1 MKINIAHDKKI
12 IKREKKTQNTPTK
25 AKAKVQKM
33 RAKSAV
39 AAVALTAEEDEA
51 NSITTVEVETS
62 VLAIDDYG
70 VFMIDNN
77 GVAEPIEGRI
87 IEISDEST
95 EKDPVL
101 IFRMDVSTEYNSALK
116 DVISTNI
123 LNWTKSGEE
132 TIDIADLLKY
142 SYEDDKSLVVTTDSS
157 EFVVRVNDIVEITN
171 TRTNEVK
178 TGRISSIL
186 ANQVSVDCSSKGY
199 SDVYVIDGADL
210 ENDNIILK
218 VVNK

>member
-39 AAVALTAEEDEA
+39 AAVALTSEEEKA
-51 NSITTVEVETS
+51 NPITTVEVETN

-77 GVAEPIEGRI
+77 GVVEPIEGRI

-186 ANQVSVDCSSKGY
+186 TNQVSVDCSSKGY

>member
-1 MKINIAHDKKI
+1 MKINITHDKKI

-186 ANQVSVDCSSKGY
+186 TNQVSVDCSSKGY

-210 ENDNIILK
+210 ENNNIILK

>member
-25 AKAKVQKM
+25 AKAKVQRM

-186 ANQVSVDCSSKGY
+186 TNQVSVDCSSKGY

>member
-25 AKAKVQKM
+25 AKAKVQRM

-39 AAVALTAEEDEA
+39 AAVALTSEEEKA
-51 NSITTVEVETS
+51 NPITTVEVETS

-186 ANQVSVDCSSKGY
+186 TNQVSVDCSSKGY
-199 SDVYVIDGADL
+199 SDVYIIDGADL

>member
-12 IKREKKTQNTPTK
+12 IKRETKTQNTQT
-25 AKAKVQKM
+25 KAKVQRM
-33 RAKSAV
+33 RAKSAE

-51 NSITTVEVETS
+51 NPVTTVEVETS

-95 EKDPVL
+95 ETDPIL

-142 SYEDDKSLVVTTDSS
+142 SYEDDKSLVITTDSS

-171 TRTNEVK
+171 IRTNEVK

-186 ANQVSVDCSSKGY
+186 TNQVSVDCSSKGY
-199 SDVYVIDGADL
+199 SDVYIIDGADL

>member
-1 MKINIAHDKKI
+1 MKIAIAHDKKI
-12 IKREKKTQNTPTK
+12 IKREKKTQAAPVK
-25 AKAKVQKM
+25 AKAKVKAQKAK
-33 RAKSAV
+33 AKSAV
-39 AAVALTAEEDEA
+39 AALSLEDEDTPV
-51 NSITTVEVETS
+51 TTVEVETN

-70 VFMIDNN
+70 VFMVDNN
-77 GVAEPIEGRI
+77 GEAEPIEGRI
-87 IEISDEST
+87 IEISNEST
-95 EKDPVL
+95 ETDPIL
-101 IFRMDVSTEYNSALK
+101 IFRMDVSIEYNSALR

-142 SYEDDKSLVVTTDSS
+142 SYEDDKSLVITTDSS
-157 EFVVRVNDIVEITN
+157 EFVVRVNDIVEVTN

-186 ANQVSVDCSSKGY
+186 TNQVSIDCSSRGY
-199 SDVYVIDGADL
+199 SDVYVIDNADL

>member
-77 GVAEPIEGRI
+77 GVVEPIEGRI

>member
-12 IKREKKTQNTPTK
+12 IKRETKTQNTQTK
-25 AKAKVQKM
+25 AKAKVQRM

-51 NSITTVEVETS
+51 SPATTVEVETS

-142 SYEDDKSLVVTTDSS
+142 SYEDDKSLVITTDSS

-186 ANQVSVDCSSKGY
+186 TNQVSVDCSSKGY

>member
-39 AAVALTAEEDEA
+39 AAVALTSEEEKA
-51 NSITTVEVETS
+51 NPIMTVEVETS

-186 ANQVSVDCSSKGY
+186 TNQVSVDCSSKGY

>member
-77 GVAEPIEGRI
+77 GVVEPIEGRI

-199 SDVYVIDGADL
+199 SDV
-210 ENDNIILK
+210 
-218 VVNK
+218 

>member
-25 AKAKVQKM
+25 AKAKGQRMK
-33 RAKSAV
+33 AKSTV
-39 AAVALTAEEDEA
+39 AAVALTAEDET
-51 NSITTVEVETS
+51 NPITIAEVETS

-142 SYEDDKSLVVTTDSS
+142 SYEDDKSLVITTDSS

-171 TRTNEVK
+171 IRTNEVK

-186 ANQVSVDCSSKGY
+186 TNQVSVDCSSKGY

>member
-12 IKREKKTQNTPTK
+12 IKREKKTQNTSTK
-25 AKAKVQKM
+25 AKAKVQRM
-33 RAKSAV
+33 RAKSA
-39 AAVALTAEEDEA
+39 AAVALTSEEEKA
-51 NSITTVEVETS
+51 NPITTVEVETS

-186 ANQVSVDCSSKGY
+186 TNQVSVDCSSKGY

>member
-39 AAVALTAEEDEA
+39 AAVALTSEEEKA
-51 NSITTVEVETS
+51 NPITTVEVETS

-186 ANQVSVDCSSKGY
+186 TNQVSVDCSSKGY
-199 SDVYVIDGADL
+199 SDVYIIDGADL

>member
-12 IKREKKTQNTPTK
+12 IKRETKTQNTQTK
-25 AKAKVQKM
+25 AKAKVQRM

-51 NSITTVEVETS
+51 NPVTTVEVETS

-70 VFMIDNN
+70 VFMMDNN

-95 EKDPVL
+95 EKDPIL

-142 SYEDDKSLVVTTDSS
+142 SYEDDKSLVITTDSS

-186 ANQVSVDCSSKGY
+186 TNQVSVDCSSKGY
-199 SDVYVIDGADL
+199 SDVYIIDGSDL

>member
-25 AKAKVQKM
+25 AKAKVQRM

-39 AAVALTAEEDEA
+39 AAVALTSEEEKA
-51 NSITTVEVETS
+51 NPITTVEVETS

-186 ANQVSVDCSSKGY
+186 TNQVSVDCSSKGY

>member
-12 IKREKKTQNTPTK
+12 IKRETKTQNTQT
-25 AKAKVQKM
+25 KAKVQRM

-51 NSITTVEVETS
+51 NPVTTVEVETS

-77 GVAEPIEGRI
+77 GVVEPIEGRI

-95 EKDPVL
+95 ETDPIL

-142 SYEDDKSLVVTTDSS
+142 SYEDDKSLVITTDSS

-171 TRTNEVK
+171 IRTNEVK

-186 ANQVSVDCSSKGY
+186 TNQVSVDCSSKGY
-199 SDVYVIDGADL
+199 SDVYIICLLYTSDAAD
-210 ENDNIILK
+210 E
-218 VVNK
+218 

>member
-39 AAVALTAEEDEA
+39 AAVALTSEEEKA
-51 NSITTVEVETS
+51 NPITTVEVETN

-186 ANQVSVDCSSKGY
+186 TNQVSVDCSSKGY
-199 SDVYVIDGADL
+199 SDVYVIDGADI

>member
-1 MKINIAHDKKI
+1 MKIAIAHDKKI
-12 IKREKKTQNTPTK
+12 IKREKKTQAAPVK
-25 AKAKVQKM
+25 SKAKVKAQKAK
-33 RAKSAV
+33 AKSAV
-39 AAVALTAEEDEA
+39 AALSLEDEDTPV
-51 NSITTVEVETS
+51 TTVEVETN

-70 VFMIDNN
+70 VFMVDNN
-77 GVAEPIEGRI
+77 GEAEPIEGRI
-87 IEISDEST
+87 IEISNEST
-95 EKDPVL
+95 ETDPIL
-101 IFRMDVSTEYNSALK
+101 IFRMDVSIEYNSALR

-142 SYEDDKSLVVTTDSS
+142 SYEDDKSLVITTDSS
-157 EFVVRVNDIVEITN
+157 EFVVRVNDIVEVTN

-186 ANQVSVDCSSKGY
+186 TNQVSIDCSSRGY
-199 SDVYVIDGADL
+199 SDVYVIDNADL

>member
-25 AKAKVQKM
+25 AKAKVQRM
-33 RAKSAV
+33 RAKSAI
-39 AAVALTAEEDEA
+39 APVALTAEDKT
-51 NSITTVEVETS
+51 NPITVVDVETS

-142 SYEDDKSLVVTTDSS
+142 SYEDDKSLVVITDSS

-186 ANQVSVDCSSKGY
+186 TNQVSIDCSSKGY

>member
-39 AAVALTAEEDEA
+39 AAVALTSEEEKA
-51 NSITTVEVETS
+51 NPITTVEVETS

-142 SYEDDKSLVVTTDSS
+142 SYEDDKSLVVITDSS

-186 ANQVSVDCSSKGY
+186 TNQVSVDCSSKGY
-199 SDVYVIDGADL
+199 SDVYIIDGADL

>member
-12 IKREKKTQNTPTK
+12 IKREKKTQNNTTK

-77 GVAEPIEGRI
+77 GVVEPIEGRI

-186 ANQVSVDCSSKGY
+186 TNQVSVDCSSKGY

>member
-51 NSITTVEVETS
+51 NPITTVEVETN

-186 ANQVSVDCSSKGY
+186 TNQVSVDCSSKGY
-199 SDVYVIDGADL
+199 SDVYVIDGADI